1 MPLFEWSF
9 LIAGLALQSMVL
21 SVMLK
26 GTWRRYP
33 FLFSYLILSFFS
45 TVVEFSLRHYFG
57 PLSKKFVGFYW
68 ANDFAATVLILMI
81 IIHLIR
87 TAMEKHPYRQPVYWG
102 LLMGVAATAGISVLL
117 MPGHD
122 WRLLY
127 RYNKLMT
134 EVGRDYYFSA
144 VILCAVLWCVL
155 VRNSHAS
162 TQLYL
167 LTSGLGLKLTGA
179 AIAHALRMISRQW
192 FLANCF
198 LVATY
203 LLSLYVWYI
212 ALRRRPEEAQVA
224 GAEESEE
231 IPREAEPDSLRR

>member
-9 LIAGLALQSMVL
+9 LIAGLVLQSMVL

-26 GTWRRYP
+26 GPWRRYP
-33 FLFSYLILSFFS
+33 LIFSYLIFSFLS

-57 PLSKKFVGFYW
+57 ALSRRFADFYW
-68 ANDFAATVLILMI
+68 GVDFIATVMVLLI
-81 IIHLIR
+81 IIRLICA
-87 TAMEKHPYRQPVYWG
+87 AMDKHPYRTPVYWG
-102 LLMGVAATAGISVLL
+102 LLMGVAATAGISIFL
-117 MPGHD
+117 MPSRD

-155 VRNSHAS
+155 VRNHHAS
-162 TQLYL
+162 AQLYL

-179 AIAHALRMISRQW
+179 AIAHALRMVSHQW
-192 FLANCF
+192 LLANCF

-203 LLSLYVWYI
+203 LLSLYIWYI
-212 ALRRRPEEAQVA
+212 AFERLPAAARMI
-224 GAEESEE
+224 GAEEPEE
-231 IPREAEPDSLRR
+231 IPDEVETSSLRR